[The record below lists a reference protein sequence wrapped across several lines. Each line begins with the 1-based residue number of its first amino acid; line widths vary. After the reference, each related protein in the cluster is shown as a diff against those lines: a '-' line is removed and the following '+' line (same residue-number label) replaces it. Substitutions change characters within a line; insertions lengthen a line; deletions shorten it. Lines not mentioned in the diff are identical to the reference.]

1 MGLLGGHVAIVITHA
16 DSQIAIPSGWGA
28 VLLPT
33 VFRVFYPHWARV
45 SRLLRLGLKALQLL
59 GKEK

>member
-1 MGLLGGHVAIVITHA
+1 MVITHA